1 MDGLRAKSPA
11 QFQFLLDDAHEKDR
25 FEVEIPQHEN
35 QRQADRPG
43 PDNRNDCTL
52 TQYPTKCSRWNS
64 AIREKCCTFETLI
77 ERFGIRDRAVLQ
89 LAELIHDADVE
100 DYDGAALGL
109 SFPSVERPEGKWIAR
124 VQAGILIVNQI
135 ESTFFQE
142 TGVWF

>member
-1 MDGLRAKSPA
+1 MHA
-11 QFQFLLDDAHEKDR
+11 DAIPYEM
-25 FEVEIPQHEN
+25 FEVEFSHQGE
-35 QRQADRPG
+35 
-43 PDNRNDCTL
+43 
-52 TQYPTKCSRWNS
+52 
-64 AIREKCCTFETLI
+64 CCTFETLI

-109 SFPSVERPEGKWIAR
+109 SLPSVERPEGKWIAR